1 MEQKELYDKLA
12 QVFLLTGEDETGLQG
27 DTPTARDILVE
38 LIYKGEASNEVKA
51 DLQLVYQKIKE
62 AHLLIQEELR
72 LLKLYD

>member
-12 QVFLLTGEDETGLQG
+12 QILLLTGEDETGLRD